1 MSYTRRKSAEEP
13 GGQYGHRTRAAAIR
27 LKAMIFAIFAVALL
41 AVSFHGKLDD
51 FADEQLAA
59 TTSESMGILAVAGA
73 TNAAISAFQTS
84 QLKVPFLASIEVGQ
98 LLDPV
103 NDAVERLS
111 SSMVWVIGSLFLQ
124 RILLGIASSMEFK
137 WIFFMLGLA
146 AISALLLPGWQRSR
160 DTSSRALALAFSEV
174 KLDNLRILI
183 IRIFVIVGII
193 RFIVPVFISV
203 SFLVSQMV
211 LEHEIEKNNRS
222 LSSFSAQIKID
233 VPTDSIDD
241 LRKRKTHKKSELEGL
256 RDSLESLNRESENL
270 ERKIDKLN
278 DEAGLRRWLPETLG
292 GSSPDKEL
300 VSAMKMQEEIEL
312 EVALIQERIEEGD
325 EAIACIDRQL
335 DGESCDSFL
344 DRWSNPSKIWEVV
357 DKARIAAESMVMLL
371 VVVVIKNIVIP
382 LIFLMIVLKCS
393 LPMIRYCMWLIPNM
407 KQDVEKLR
415 DGPEQKGREA

>member
-1 MSYTRRKSAEEP
+1 M
-13 GGQYGHRTRAAAIR
+13 
-27 LKAMIFAIFAVALL
+27 
-41 AVSFHGKLDD
+41 
-51 FADEQLAA
+51 
-59 TTSESMGILAVAGA
+59 
-73 TNAAISAFQTS
+73 
-84 QLKVPFLASIEVGQ
+84 
-98 LLDPV
+98 
-103 NDAVERLS
+103 
-111 SSMVWVIGSLFLQ
+111 
-124 RILLGIASSMEFK
+124 
-137 WIFFMLGLA
+137 
-146 AISALLLPGWQRSR
+146 
-160 DTSSRALALAFSEV
+160 
-174 KLDNLRILI
+174 
-183 IRIFVIVGII
+183 IVGII

-203 SFLVSQMV
+203 SFLISQMV

-241 LRKRKTHKKSELEGL
+241 LRKRRTHKKSELEGL
-256 RDSLESLNRESENL
+256 RDSLESLNRDSENL

-312 EVALIQERIEEGD
+312 EVALIRERIEEGD

-382 LIFLMIVLKCS
+382 LIFLMVVLKCS

>member
-1 MSYTRRKSAEEP
+1 MSYTQRKSVEEP
-13 GGQYGHRTRAAAIR
+13 EGQYGHRTRPPAAR
-27 LKAMIFAIFAVALL
+27 LKVMIFAIFAVALL
-41 AVSFHGKLDD
+41 ALSFHGTLDD
-51 FADEQLAA
+51 FANKQLTA
-59 TTSESMGILAVAGA
+59 TTNESIGILAVAGA

-111 SSMVWVIGSLFLQ
+111 SVMVWAIGSLFLQ
-124 RILLGIASSMEFK
+124 RILEIASSMEFK
-137 WIFFMLGLA
+137 WVFFVLGLA
-146 AISALLLPGWQRSR
+146 AISALLLPGWQRSN
-160 DTSSRALALAFSEV
+160 DTSSRALALPEA
-174 KLDNLRILI
+174 KLDRLRILI
-183 IRIFVIVGII
+183 IRAFVIAGII

-222 LSSFSAQIKID
+222 LSSFSAQIEID

-241 LRKRKTHKKSELEGL
+241 LRKRRTHKEAELEDL
-256 RDSLESLNRESENL
+256 RDSLESLDRESENL

-292 GSSPDKEL
+292 GSSPEKEL
-300 VSAMKMQEEIEL
+300 VSAMEMQEEIEL
-312 EVALIQERIEEGD
+312 EVALIRERIEEGD

-357 DKARIAAESMVMLL
+357 DKARIVAENMVMLL

-393 LPMIRYCMWLIPNM
+393 LPMIRYCMRLIPNM

-415 DGPEQKGREA
+415 DASEQKGREA

>member
-1 MSYTRRKSAEEP
+1 MSYTQRKSVEEP
-13 GGQYGHRTRAAAIR
+13 EGQYGHRTRPPAAR
-27 LKAMIFAIFAVALL
+27 LKVMIFAIFAVALL
-41 AVSFHGKLDD
+41 ALSFHGTLDD
-51 FADEQLAA
+51 FANKQLTA
-59 TTSESMGILAVAGA
+59 TTNESIGILAVAGA

-111 SSMVWVIGSLFLQ
+111 SVMVWAIGSLFLQ
-124 RILLGIASSMEFK
+124 RILLEIASSMEFK
-137 WIFFMLGLA
+137 WVFFVLGLA
-146 AISALLLPGWQRSR
+146 AISALLLPGWQRSH
-160 DTSSRALALAFSEV
+160 DTSSRALALPEV
-174 KLDNLRILI
+174 KLDRLRILI
-183 IRIFVIVGII
+183 IRVFVIAGII

-222 LSSFSAQIKID
+222 LSSFSAQIEID

-241 LRKRKTHKKSELEGL
+241 LRKRRTHKEAELEDL
-256 RDSLESLNRESENL
+256 RDSLESLDRESENL

-292 GSSPDKEL
+292 GSSPEKEL
-300 VSAMKMQEEIEL
+300 VSAMEMQEEIEL
-312 EVALIQERIEEGD
+312 EVALIRERIEEGD

-357 DKARIAAESMVMLL
+357 DKARIVAENMVMLL

-393 LPMIRYCMWLIPNM
+393 LPMIRYCMRLIPNM

-415 DGPEQKGREA
+415 DASEQKGREA